1 MTTEP
6 ESTTALRS
14 YRFDSPAEQSARRRA
29 QLVAAIAH
37 LVVTRGVAAVTHAA
51 VAKLAGCARSLV
63 YRYFP
68 RTEDLLYAL
77 LSTFA
82 EMLDQRMTFD
92 EETAGVIAMKDA
104 RGGRIPPATRVLFEK
119 LWTVDDW
126 QPAELE
132 FRLACVILMRD
143 SSLRTVLGSHDS
155 DLQRSVEDRLGA
167 PLRDL
172 GLDAIETGIVV
183 DSMLSVMH
191 HVTRAARDG
200 ALTREEALD
209 LFVSVNGRV
218 LQTFTNRSRDHQ
230 RAAARTSVL
239 TT

>member
-1 MTTEP
+1 
-6 ESTTALRS
+6 
-14 YRFDSPAEQSARRRA
+14 
-29 QLVAAIAH
+29 
-37 LVVTRGVAAVTHAA
+37 VTHAA

-104 RGGRIPPATRVLFEK
+104 RGGRVPPATRVLFEK

-155 DLQRSVEDRLGA
+155 EQQRSIEARLGA
-167 PLRDL
+167 PLRGL

-200 ALTREEALD
+200 ALTRDEALD

-218 LQTFTNRSRDHQ
+218 LQTFTSRPGDRE
-230 RAAARTSVL
+230 RATRTSVP

>member
-1 MTTEP
+1 
-6 ESTTALRS
+6 
-14 YRFDSPAEQSARRRA
+14 
-29 QLVAAIAH
+29 
-37 LVVTRGVAAVTHAA
+37 VTHAA
-51 VAKLAGCARSLV
+51 VAKVAGCARSLV

-119 LWTVDDW
+119 LWTVEDW

-155 DLQRSVEDRLGA
+155 DLQRSVEARLGA
-167 PLRDL
+167 PLGGL
-172 GLDAIETGIVV
+172 GLDEIETGIVI

-191 HVTRAARDG
+191 HVTRAAREG
-200 ALTREEALD
+200 MLTREEALD

-218 LQTFTNRSRDHQ
+218 LQTFTNRSDDHQ
-230 RAAARTSVL
+230 RAAAKASVRTR
-239 TT
+239 